1 MPTYN
6 KLVRDKIPDIIRSS
20 GKDCDC
26 ITLEY
31 ESYVSELKRKLRE
44 EVEEYTQAANDA
56 EGVEELADILEV
68 VHALVQIHK
77 ILPED
82 LEKVRAKKAEERGG
96 FKERN
101 FLIEVM
107 D

>member
-1 MPTYN
+1 MPIYN

-26 ITLEY
+26 IKLEE

-44 EVEEYTQAANDA
+44 EVEEYIRAGDDT

-68 VHALVQIHK
+68 VRALAQIHK
-77 ILPED
+77 VLPED
-82 LEKVRAKKAEERGG
+82 VEKVRAKKVEERGG
-96 FKERN
+96 FKDRI
-101 FLIEVM
+101 F
-107 D
+107 

>member
-1 MPTYN
+1 MPIYN
-6 KLVRDKIPDIIRSS
+6 KLVRDKIPEIIRST
-20 GKDCDC
+20 GKNANC

-31 ESYVSELKRKLRE
+31 ESYVSELKKKLRE
-44 EVEEYTQAANDA
+44 EVEEYNKAAGDA
-56 EGVEELADILEV
+56 EAVEELADILEV
-68 VHALVQIHK
+68 VDALAQIHK

-96 FKERN
+96 FTDRT

-107 D
+107 E